1 MAGFRYLLALG
12 LFAAVVAAFPGCQN
26 QSAEDQDA
34 SEIQYEVLSPWAE
47 VDPVPLRGISPRVD
61 SLAGKKIGLFANYKR
76 AAMPIAEA
84 LKKKL
89 ESMYPDSTVSLYHS
103 TRWNVTE
110 AETDNRE
117 KFTEW
122 AKGVDAAILVV
133 GD

>member
-1 MAGFRYLLALG
+1 MTGFRYFLTLG
-12 LFAAVVAAFPGCQN
+12 MFAAIVAASPGLSGALFA
-26 QSAEDQDA
+26 QDA
-34 SEIQYEVLSPWAE
+34 SEIQYETLSPWAE

-84 LKKKL
+84 LQKKL
-89 ESMYPDSTVSLYHS
+89 ESKYPDSTVTLYHS

-110 AETDNRE
+110 VETDNRE

>member
-1 MAGFRYLLALG
+1 MTGFRFFLALG
-12 LFAAVVAAFPGCQN
+12 MFAVIVAAFPGP
-26 QSAEDQDA
+26 SGALVAQDA

-84 LKKKL
+84 LQKKL
-89 ESMYPDSTVSLYHS
+89 ESKYPDSTVTLYHS

-110 AETDNRE
+110 VETDNRE

-122 AKGVDAAILVV
+122 AKGMDAAILVV